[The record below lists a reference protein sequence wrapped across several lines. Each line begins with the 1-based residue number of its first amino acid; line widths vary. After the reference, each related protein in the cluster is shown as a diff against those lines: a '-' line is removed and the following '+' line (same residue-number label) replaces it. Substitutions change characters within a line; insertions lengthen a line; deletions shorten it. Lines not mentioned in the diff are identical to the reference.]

1 MYEMYEEYE
10 REHEHDEDRDN
21 KIKATE
27 AQETGKYDE
36 WD

>member
-10 REHEHDEDRDN
+10 REHEHDEDRDY
-21 KIKATE
+21 KVKAIE
-27 AQETGKYDE
+27 AQETGIYNE

>member
-10 REHEHDEDRDN
+10 REHEHDEDRDY
-21 KIKATE
+21 KVKVIE
-27 AQETGKYDE
+27 AQETGQYNE